1 MPRSRKNSLRTHA
14 FPGPDDVLR
23 KTLPNG
29 VTILARENFNS
40 PAVIV
45 DGYLE
50 VGSEDEAPEQAGLAN
65 FTTAVMERGTGQRPF
80 DVLYEEVESVG
91 AAFGLSAGAHI
102 TGFGGKGLAAQL
114 PLLLDILNDVL
125 RTPAFDAQ
133 QFQQARGELLTAL
146 RERADDTR
154 RMANLRFYE
163 LAYPE
168 DHPYHYSSTGYPET
182 ISDLTRD
189 DLVAFHERFFSPED
203 MVVIVVGAVKAEE
216 AVEAVAEIFGDW
228 EATRPKRD
236 PLPEAPA
243 LTEIRRAHVAIPEKS
258 QSDIRLGWPG
268 PARRAED
275 FLDCHVA
282 NTVLGVFGMMG
293 RLGES
298 VRSQSGLAYYA
309 YSRVTG
315 GTGPGPWRVIAGVDP
330 ANVERA
336 VGLILDEIRRL
347 QDEPVPDEEL
357 ADSKS
362 YLTGSLPLH
371 LETNEG
377 VAQALSN
384 IERYDLGLDYLQRY
398 QQIIDAV
405 TVADVQAAAQ
415 RWLDPDAYA
424 VGIAGPAPDDET

>member
-1 MPRSRKNSLRTHA
+1 MPRTRRNALRTHA

-65 FTTAVMERGTGQRPF
+65 FTTGVMERGTERRPF
-80 DVLYEEVESVG
+80 DELYEEVESVG

-102 TGFGGKGLAAQL
+102 TSFGGKGLAAQL
-114 PLLLDILNDVL
+114 PLLLDVLNDVL
-125 RTPAFDAQ
+125 RNPAFDAQ
-133 QFQQARGELLTAL
+133 QFQQARGELLAAL
-146 RERADDTR
+146 NERADDTR

-163 LAYPE
+163 LAYPHT
-168 DHPYHYSSTGYPET
+168 HPYHYSSTGYPET

-189 DLVAFHERFFSPED
+189 DLAAFHERFFSPKG

-216 AVEAVAEIFGDW
+216 AVEAVAEAFGEW
-228 EATRPKRD
+228 EATRPERN
-236 PLPEAPA
+236 PPPEVPA
-243 LTEIRRAHVAIPEKS
+243 LTEIRRAHVTIPEKS

-268 PARRAED
+268 PARRSED
-275 FLDCHVA
+275 YLHCHVA

-309 YSRVTG
+309 YSRLTG

-330 ANVERA
+330 SNVKHTIN
-336 VGLILDEIRRL
+336 LILDEIRRL
-347 QDEPVPDEEL
+347 QETPVPREEL
-357 ADSKS
+357 ADSQS

-398 QQIIDAV
+398 HELINAV
-405 TVADVQAAAQ
+405 TAADVQAAAQ
-415 RWLDPDAYA
+415 RRLDPDAYA
-424 VGIAGPAPDDET
+424 VGTAGPEPPDEA